1 MYNFHQNDIKVVVGA
16 PAEDPA
22 ELIKQYLDNTL
33 KVISL
38 STEGPLA
45 AGKKNPVNPVNL
57 V

>member
-33 KVISL
+33 KVINL

-45 AGKKNPVNPVNL
+45 AGKKIPSIL
-57 V
+57 